1 MPPTLRMETEK
12 GGRLPRALWASSP
25 VEILAQNHRQSELN
39 RKGFLVTGVR
49 GGGPGGQSWG
59 RKVAGVGSVVAWG

>member
-1 MPPTLRMETEK
+1 MLPTLRMETEK

-25 VEILAQNHRQSELN
+25 AEILAQNHRQAELN

-49 GGGPGGQSWG
+49 GGGPVARVGGG
-59 RKVAGVGSVVAWG
+59 K